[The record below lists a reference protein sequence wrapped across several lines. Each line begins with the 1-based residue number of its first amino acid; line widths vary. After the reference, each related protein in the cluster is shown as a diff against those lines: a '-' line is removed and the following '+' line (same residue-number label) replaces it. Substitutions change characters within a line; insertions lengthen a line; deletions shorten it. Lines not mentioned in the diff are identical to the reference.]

1 MKKRY
6 KLLFSLAFAMFS
18 MSCSSSN
25 SSEEPQKKP
34 EIPKE
39 PEVTAVRAQQP
50 VNIVCIG
57 NSITA
62 GYGSSTFSK
71 AWPGQLGKLL
81 GSGYS
86 VLNCGVSGTTMF
98 KDYDES
104 FWNTSSFAEAKNA
117 NPQILFIALGTND
130 ADPWRWNRSNAHFK
144 SDYLDMVA
152 QFRQNGRDPIIYV
165 CLAPPLFGKDEQNN
179 CVEQSLI
186 PAQKEIAEQIGAY
199 IIDYHTPLL
208 NNSKEFPDGVHPDDK
223 GAALLAN
230 IAYQRIKET
239 QIIKPEVSVSDGKL
253 VNETVIIVK
262 KGGTVTL
269 KPTPESGNWKWTG
282 PDSFTATN
290 RVLKLENVQR
300 GGTYTAIRTDEANQ
314 RSLVNF
320 LVSID
325 GEEGNA
331 LTPRIQN
338 MAGTWTNSKYIT
350 VQPGGNIKLGP
361 EVANN
366 PTGFWSWTG
375 PDNFFANTREI
386 SLNAISHAQA
396 GKYTAYFTDDH
407 GRQSS
412 VEFTVKVEGQLI
424 CPDLVPYISYGG
436 WKQTSE
442 MEVSIGDGVT
452 LGPQPTNGDWHWEGP
467 NGYTS
472 DNREARITNFDSSK
486 AGEYTGTFTN
496 AAGCRDEL
504 TITLKV
510 KK

>member
-1 MKKRY
+1 MRRRY
-6 KLLFSLAFAMFS
+6 NILLSLAFVMFS
-18 MSCSSSN
+18 MSCSSK
-25 SSEEPQKKP
+25 SSEEPQNKS
-34 EIPKE
+34 EVPKE
-39 PEVTAVRAQQP
+39 PESTVVRAQQP

-104 FWNTSSFAEAKNA
+104 FWKTSSFSEAKNA

-130 ADPWRWNRSNAHFK
+130 ADPRRWNVSSSHFK

-165 CLAPPLFGKDEQNN
+165 CLAPPLFGKEDQNN

-239 QIIKPEVSVSDGKL
+239 QIIEPDVSVSEGEV
-253 VNETVIIVK
+253 VNKRVAIVK
-262 KGGTVTL
+262 KGGTVIL

-282 PDSFTATN
+282 PDNFSATN
-290 RVLKLENVQR
+290 RVLELANIQR
-300 GGTYTAIRTDEANQ
+300 GGTYTAIHTNESNQ
-314 RSLVNF
+314 RSIINF
-320 LVSID
+320 IVSID
-325 GEEGNA
+325 GEEGNV
-331 LTPRIQN
+331 LTPRVQN
-338 MAGTWTNSKYIT
+338 MAGVWVNSKYIT
-350 VQPGGNIKLGP
+350 VQPGGDIKLGATA
-361 EVANN
+361 ANN

-375 PDNFFANTREI
+375 PDNFFATTREI
-386 SLNAISHAQA
+386 SLNTTTHDQA

-412 VEFTVKVEGQLI
+412 IEFTVNVEGQLI
-424 CPDLVPYISYGG
+424 CQDLVPYINYGG
-436 WKQTSE
+436 WKQASE
-442 MEVSIGDGVT
+442 IEIGIGDGVT
-452 LGPQPTNGDWHWEGP
+452 FGPQPTNGDWHWEGP
-467 NGYTS
+467 NGYTA
-472 DNREARITNFDSSK
+472 DGREARITNFDLSK
-486 AGEYTGTFTN
+486 AGEYIGTFTN
-496 AAGCRDEL
+496 PAGCRDEL
-504 TITLKV
+504 IITLKV

>member
-6 KLLFSLAFAMFS
+6 YLLFSLAFAMFS
-18 MSCSSSN
+18 ISCSSSKSN
-25 SSEEPQKKP
+25 EEAPQK
-34 EIPKE
+34 
-39 PEVTAVRAQQP
+39 PEVPKGPESTVIQAQP
-50 VNIVCIG
+50 INIVCIG

-81 GSGYS
+81 GRGYS

-98 KDYDES
+98 KNYDES
-104 FWNTSSFAEAKNA
+104 YWKTSSFLEAKNA

-130 ADPWRWNRSNAHFK
+130 ADPRRWNESNAHFK

-165 CLAPPLFGKDEQNN
+165 CLAPPLFGKDDQNN

-199 IIDYHTPLL
+199 VIDYHTPLL

-239 QIIKPEVSVSDGKL
+239 QIIEPDASVSEGEV
-253 VNETVIIVK
+253 VNKTVAIVK

-282 PDSFTATN
+282 PDNFIATD
-290 RVLKLENVQR
+290 RVLELKNVQR
-300 GGTYTAIRTDEANQ
+300 GGIYTAIRTDESNQ
-314 RSLVNF
+314 RSIVNF
-320 LVSID
+320 IVSIE

-331 LTPRIQN
+331 LTPRVQN
-338 MAGTWTNSKYIT
+338 MAGKWVNSKYIT
-350 VQPGGNIKLGP
+350 AQPGGNIKLGP
-361 EVANN
+361 EIANN
-366 PTGFWSWTG
+366 PVGFWSWTG
-375 PDNFFANTREI
+375 PDNFFATTREI
-386 SLNAISHAQA
+386 SLNTITHAQA
-396 GKYTAYFTDDH
+396 GKYNACFTDDH

-412 VEFTVKVEGQLI
+412 IEFTVNVEGQLI
-424 CPDLVPYISYGG
+424 CQDLVPYISYGG
-436 WKQTSE
+436 WKQVSE
-442 MEVSIGDGVT
+442 MEISIGDDVT
-452 LGPQPTNGDWHWEGP
+452 FGPQPSNGDWHWEGP

-472 DNREARITNFDSSK
+472 DNREARITNFDLSK
-486 AGEYTGTFTN
+486 AGEYIGTFTN
-496 AAGCRDEL
+496 PAGCRDEL
-504 TITLKV
+504 IITLKV